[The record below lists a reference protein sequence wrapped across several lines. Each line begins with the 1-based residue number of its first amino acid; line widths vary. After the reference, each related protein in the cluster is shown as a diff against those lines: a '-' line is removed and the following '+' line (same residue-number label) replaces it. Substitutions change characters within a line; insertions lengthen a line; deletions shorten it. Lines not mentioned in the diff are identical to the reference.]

1 MVALKFARVLI
12 SFIGSVGSDATPQT
26 VASRVVYGTTYLTAL
41 ALFMAYSA
49 IFISFLAVRRYD
61 LPFTDFSGLV
71 QDGTYRLGVLSGSAR
86 VDFFKVLL
94 GHVRDANFPL

>member
-1 MVALKFARVLI
+1 M
-12 SFIGSVGSDATPQT
+12 
-26 VASRVVYGTTYLTAL
+26 ASRAVYFTAYLTAL
-41 ALFMAYSA
+41 ILFMAYSA

-86 VDFFKVLL
+86 VDFFKVHWRLL
-94 GHVRDANFPL
+94 